1 MAATCGVGL
10 NSAMASA
17 INVLGDVHGGAGQ
30 ECLTIYAAVDERQ
43 QAGMALPDAVEQVL
57 RPYLDTRRNIPG
69 IGHRFHKRDPREV
82 RLLALT
88 ETAVGRGTCGGGV
101 CKYVETTWGR
111 GY

>member
-17 INVLGDVHGGAGQ
+17 INVLGDVHGGAGP

-57 RPYLDTRRNIPG
+57 RPYLDKRRNITRF
-69 IGHRFHKRDPREV
+69 GHRFNKRDQRAD
-82 RLLALT
+82 RLLALP
-88 ETAVGRGTCGGGV
+88 EAAAARGEEVGRASGRERECQ
-101 CKYVETTWGR
+101 YV
-111 GY
+111 